1 MEDSA
6 ENQSLQNS
14 CVIDTKFVLTTLKE
28 ISEMLRN
35 MKQTRHQAALQA
47 LKEIS
52 EMLQDTTEID
62 LVISTLDNLL
72 ETLQGKVRKDQ
83 SELQQKKFEGNQ
95 FDLEKLGNDWPS
107 VLVARSEI
115 GNFTKGL
122 YKPRSFN
129 VFDGTGKGIKRRIRI
144 NSKIAYLKSD
154 VIEWLKNRRKR

>member
-1 MEDSA
+1 MKNSA
-6 ENQSLQNS
+6 EIQSLRN
-14 CVIDTKFVLTTLKE
+14 CTTDTKFVLTTLKE

-95 FDLEKLGNDWPS
+95 FDLEKLGSDWPS
-107 VLVARSEI
+107 PFVARTKIEE
-115 GNFTKGL
+115 FTKGA
-122 YKPRSFN
+122 YKANTFAVYDSVGGGVVPSFKLN
-129 VFDGTGKGIKRRIRI
+129 KRVFYFVT
-144 NSKIAYLKSD
+144 D
-154 VIEWLKNRRKR
+154 VISWLKKKKGDQ